1 MSSSLTSIF
10 VLVCSKRY
18 HLCRVLVLP
27 AADLGPLPT
36 VSANAMAVA
45 GRWDELAAGGVLA
58 ATNCPA
64 RRLHPADDVMQRS
77 ENRILTTHTG
87 SLPRPPALTQLYLC
101 RLRGEPFD
109 PQAIVMEGRSALR
122 AAVAKQVET
131 GIDVINDGEQTRE
144 SFVLYLRHRLTG
156 LGGTSIRPMSA
167 DIDAYPS
174 FARDMKAQAAG
185 RQAVSNRDRLPKA
198 VGAVAHAGPSL
209 VERDCAAFR
218 AALDPLAGR
227 FVEPFLTA
235 PSPGILATIVQ
246 NEHYDTFDNY
256 LAALG
261 AVVKVEYDAIVR
273 AGFLL
278 QLDCPDL
285 ALERHTWFR
294 GRPLRDFLDF
304 VERVVATINSAIA
317 DIPRGQVRLHVCWGN
332 YEAPH
337 DRDVPLREIL
347 PIIRNAAVGGIVLPF
362 ANPRHAHEY
371 RVLET
376 IPLADDQVI
385 VAGVIDTLTNFV
397 EHPEVVADRIERLA
411 RAVGDPR
418 RVLAGT
424 DCGFDTSAGMGRVS
438 EDVVWAKLAA
448 MTEGARIASRRL
460 FGGR

>member
-1 MSSSLTSIF
+1 
-10 VLVCSKRY
+10 
-18 HLCRVLVLP
+18 
-27 AADLGPLPT
+27 
-36 VSANAMAVA
+36 
-45 GRWDELAAGGVLA
+45 
-58 ATNCPA
+58 
-64 RRLHPADDVMQRS
+64 MQRS
-77 ENRILTTHTG
+77 DNRILTTHTG
-87 SLPRPPALTQLYLC
+87 SLPRPAALTQLYA
-101 RLRGEPFD
+101 RRVRGEPVD
-109 PQAIVMEGRSALR
+109 AQAIEAGGR
-122 AAVAKQVET
+122 AAVHAVVAKQIET

-156 LGGTSIRPMSA
+156 LGGTSIRPLMA
-167 DIDAYPS
+167 DIDDYPA
-174 FARDMKAQAAG
+174 FRRDLQARVGAKE
-185 RQAVSNRDRLPKA
+185 AVSNRDLLPKA
-198 VGAVAHAGPSL
+198 VGAVTYADPSL
-209 VERDCAAFR
+209 VQRDCAAFR
-218 AALDPLAGR
+218 AAIDPLAGR

-261 AVVKVEYDAIVR
+261 AALKVEYDAIVR

-294 GRPLRDFLDF
+294 DRPLGDFLDF
-304 VERVVATINSAIA
+304 VERVVATINQAIA
-317 DIPRGQVRLHVCWGN
+317 DIPRQKVRLHVCWGN

-337 DRDVPLREIL
+337 DRDVPLRDIL
-347 PIIRNAAVGGIVLPF
+347 PLILKASVGGFVLPF

-376 IPLADDQVI
+376 IPPADDQII

-397 EHPEVVADRIERLA
+397 EHPEVVADRIERVA
-411 RAVGDPR
+411 DAIGDPR

-460 FGGR
+460 FAS